1 VAEAVAGAVVLE
13 VAGAVAQRGVR
24 AGDERGS
31 AVALGERDEDFRAEL
46 GAGGLPLEY
55 DRAAIQAYWD
65 DRPGELNSRWV
76 EFVRQSVP
84 LLSKGV
90 SLALT
95 GGVAALQRR
104 ERELARDATGVM
116 ERLGPTYVKVG
127 QMMSIRPDV
136 FPPAALEEFGRLQ
149 DAVPPFSSDEAR
161 ACLAQELGRPLEE
174 VFSELSEDP
183 VASASLAQVY
193 KGVLRDSGRSV
204 AVKVQ
209 RPGILDTVS
218 KDLYVLRRAS
228 EVYQGLMDR
237 FVPQQETDYVSLLNE
252 WAVGFYTELDF
263 LNEARNQ
270 QRFRDEVMGA
280 STGVYIPEVFSELCT
295 RRVLV
300 TEWVDG
306 VKLSECSTEEVREL
320 SAIGQRCFL
329 VQLLDKGLFHGDPH
343 PGNLLKLNDLE
354 LRNRGYRLTLL
365 DFGLVA
371 EVTPEDRATMTR
383 AVVHTANR
391 DFAGIVT
398 VFEDLG
404 FLREGVADRGQ
415 LQGLTQRVLSPY
427 LYGGGGASGLMK
439 ELEGTPGGFQALTQ
453 DLLTAM
459 SDIPFSVP
467 PYFALLARS
476 VAILE
481 GIALTGD
488 PEYKMVLEAYPFVA
502 RKLLAQAGPGDDG
515 GLQAAVRG
523 LIAGSGGRF
532 EPRRLGDLL
541 AAAMGDTSAFLNT
554 GKTAEE
560 ARDTEGTASSEHS
573 LQEQVGFVLGPEGSG
588 LRQEGGALEE
598 LLVTSSDLL
607 VRRTVRLAAQQQAPG
622 GGLLPNFITGA
633 LAGPLSRGSLVGALP
648 AAVLVPTSDGG
659 WAPALAPSM
668 REAIDMAA
676 PQLTPE
682 DEVYAKGL
690 SDLLSDAAGLDM
702 AGPAGGLGGSGQS
715 LDVAQVLQLGQRVV
729 QQLAGRGQAGS
740 TAAAADGR
748 GDLAEAF
755 AALGKPERA
764 ALEELTARV
773 SGRLRQRVAARLAP
787 LLGAGAGAA
796 VPAPAEA
803 LSAR

>member
-13 VAGAVAQRGVR
+13 VAGAVAERGVQ

-31 AVALGERDEDFRAEL
+31 SVALGERGDGFRAEL

-65 DRPGELNSRWV
+65 ERPGELNSRWV

-161 ACLAQELGRPLEE
+161 ASLSRELGRPWEE
-174 VFSELSEDP
+174 VFSELSEEP

-193 KGVLRDSGRSV
+193 RGVLREGGRRV

-270 QRFRDEVMGA
+270 RRFREEVMEA
-280 STGVYIPEVFSELCT
+280 STGVYVPEVFEGLCT

-320 SAIGQRCFL
+320 SAIGQECFL

-343 PGNLLKLNDLE
+343 PGNLLKLTDPA
-354 LRNRGYRLTLL
+354 LRERGYQLTLL

-391 DFAGIVT
+391 DFAGIVG

-427 LYGGGGASGLMK
+427 LYGGGGASGLMR

-502 RKLLAQAGPGDDG
+502 RKLMAESSSGDDG

-554 GKTAEE
+554 GKTLEDARE
-560 ARDTEGTASSEHS
+560 AGSSEPSSEHS
-573 LQEQVGFVLGPEGSG
+573 LTSQVHFLLGPRGSG

-598 LLVTSSDLL
+598 LLVSSADVLA
-607 VRRTVRLAAQQQAPG
+607 RRTVRLAAQQQAPG
-622 GGLLPNFITGA
+622 GGLLPNFLTGA
-633 LAGPLSRGSLVGALP
+633 LAGPLSRGSLIGSLP
-648 AAVLVPTSDGG
+648 AAVLVPTADGG
-659 WAPALAPSM
+659 WAPTVVSST
-668 REAIDMAA
+668 REALDMAV
-676 PQLTPE
+676 PPLSPE
-682 DEVYAKGL
+682 DEVYAKSL
-690 SDLLSDAAGLDM
+690 SDLLGDAAGLSLD
-702 AGPAGGLGGSGQS
+702 GPSGAQGGAGGGLDVGQALEVGQRIVEQLLGQS
-715 LDVAQVLQLGQRVV
+715 RPASGGAHAEGE
-729 QQLAGRGQAGS
+729 QLA
-740 TAAAADGR
+740 
-748 GDLAEAF
+748 EVF
-755 AALGKPERA
+755 ASLEGEQRA
-764 ALEELTARV
+764 ALDELALRV
-773 SGRLRQRVAARLAP
+773 SDRLRLRIATRLEP
-787 LLGAGAGAA
+787 LLEPGF
-796 VPAPAEA
+796 P
-803 LSAR
+803 SAR